1 MQTTVLRTAARV
13 TCLLLIASLGCSS
26 ELDAERQKAEIERQ
40 KAEVAKTLAD
50 ARQKDVASGKT
61 SQVEFVAPSLTD
73 DQIRE
78 GWISLFDGK
87 SLFGWTRPEGT
98 NWRVEDGAIVADAGA
113 QSLLL
118 TPFEL
123 DDFEVRCKFHLSK
136 GGNSGLFLRTAAN
149 AKDPSKDTYEL
160 NICDSH
166 PSHKTGSL
174 VGRFV
179 AENVPACEEAWH
191 EFRVICEGPRIQV
204 WLDEKQIVDFTDTS
218 ENIRLS
224 GFFGLQKNQGRAAY
238 KDVYLR
244 PLKFRPLLRSEDT
257 RGWEVVPGSKSRF
270 ELRDGLMHVANGP
283 GFLQTTE
290 TFADFALKVEV
301 RINGDSLNSGVFF
314 RALPGT
320 EEAPSHGY
328 EMQLHNGTKNG
339 DRTQPA
345 DSGTGAIFRRVPARY
360 VVANDKEFFTAV
372 LIAQKDRFAS
382 WVNGYQVV
390 NWQDTRADNE
400 NPREGRKL
408 GAGHLSLQGHDPT
421 TDLDFRRVDVHE
433 FKN

>member
-1 MQTTVLRTAARV
+1 MRMFGLRSAAIVAFLPVLV
-13 TCLLLIASLGCSS
+13 SLGCGAAA
-26 ELDAERQKAEIERQ
+26 EAERQHAAALEAAAKALAET
-40 KAEVAKTLAD
+40 KAKDATATKTPP
-50 ARQKDVASGKT
+50 
-61 SQVEFVAPSLTD
+61 VEFVPSGLTN

-87 SLFGWTRPEGT
+87 SLFGWTVPEGT
-98 NWRVEDGAIVADAGA
+98 NWRVEDEAIVADEGA

-118 TPFEL
+118 TPYEL
-123 DDFEVRCKFHLSK
+123 DDFELRCKFHLSK

-191 EFRVICEGPRIQV
+191 EFRVVCEGPRIQV
-204 WLDEKQIVDFTDTS
+204 WLDEKQIVDFTDMS

-238 KDVYLR
+238 KDVYVR
-244 PLKFRPLLRSEDT
+244 PLKFRPLLRKEDT
-257 RGWEVVPGSKSRF
+257 LGWEVVPGSKSRF
-270 ELRDGLMHVANGP
+270 ELRDGLMHVADGP

-290 TFADFALKVEV
+290 TFADFALKVDV
-301 RINGDSLNSGVFF
+301 RINGDGLNSGVFF

-421 TDLDFRRVDVHE
+421 TDLDFRSVDVHE

>member
-1 MQTTVLRTAARV
+1 MTVLRTAARI

-61 SQVEFVAPSLTD
+61 SQVEFVAPGLTD

-257 RGWEVVPGSKSRF
+257 RGWEVVPGSKTRF

-320 EEAPSHGY
+320 VEAPSHGY

>member
-1 MQTTVLRTAARV
+1 MRLFVHSLPLIVGITVAISVAGCGAREAELERAIAQAKV
-13 TCLLLIASLGCSS
+13 AEAEALAKQIAS
-26 ELDAERQKAEIERQ
+26 EKA
-40 KAEVAKTLAD
+40 AAA
-50 ARQKDVASGKT
+50 AT
-61 SQVEFVAPSLTD
+61 STVDFVAPGLTIEEIE
-73 DQIRE
+73 Q
-78 GWISLFDGK
+78 GWVSLFDGR
-87 SLFGWTRPEGT
+87 SLFGWTIPDGT
-98 NWRVEDGAIVADAGA
+98 NWRVEDGAIVADEGP

-118 TPFEL
+118 TPYEL
-123 DDFEVRCKFHLSK
+123 DDFELRCKFHLAA

-191 EFRVICEGPRIQV
+191 EFRVLCEGPRIQV
-204 WLDEKQIVDFTDTS
+204 WLDGKQIVDFTDMS
-218 ENIRLS
+218 ENVRLT
-224 GFFGLQKNQGRAAY
+224 GYFGLQKNQGKASY

-244 PLKFRPLLRSEDT
+244 PLKFRPLLNGTDT
-257 RGWEVVPGSKSRF
+257 TGWQPVPGSKSTF
-270 ELRDGLMHVANGP
+270 TVQDGLLHVSNGP
-283 GFLQTTE
+283 GFLQTNDA
-290 TFADFALKVEV
+290 FGDFALKVTA
-301 RINGDSLNSGVFF
+301 RINGEGLNSGVFF

-320 EEAPSHGY
+320 EKAPSHGY

-339 DRTQPA
+339 DRRQPA
-345 DSGTGAIFRRVPARY
+345 DHGTGAIFRRVPARY

-372 LIAQKDRFAS
+372 LIAQKERFAT

-390 NWQDTRADNE
+390 DWQDTRADND

-408 GAGHLSLQGHDPT
+408 GPGHISLQGHDPT
-421 TDLDFRRVDVHE
+421 TDLDFRSIDVHE
-433 FKN
+433 FAQ